1 MMFPLLRAELHLL
14 RRDSTASV
22 TAVALPLVI
31 GGMWIVGDP
40 PIGDGVGA
48 LAVIQLMVMLAFT
61 LHSVGVMILASRRE
75 AGVLRRW
82 RVSGASDTVILGGTL
97 GVPTALA
104 VLQAWALTAVTAWV
118 WEVVPGR
125 IDLVVL
131 GTLLG
136 TVVLIGWTIF
146 AAAFTRSAEHSMITT
161 FPVIML
167 LVFGTTFA
175 LGRPLESVDW
185 AVLAIPV
192 GPAIQLL
199 RMGWETTAATGS
211 GLLIAL
217 AAGAVHT
224 LIAAVAAWIYFRWSP
239 AHADEGGSRTTAATD
254 RLARAT
260 RGLVGAGQ
268 S

>member
-1 MMFPLLRAELHLL
+1 MNLALLSSELHLL
-14 RRDSTASV
+14 RRDSTAFV

-48 LAVIQLMVMLAFT
+48 LTVIQLMVMLAFT
-61 LHSVGVMILASRRE
+61 LHSVGVMVLASRRE

-82 RVSGASDTVILGGTL
+82 RVSGASDAAILGGTL
-97 GVPTALA
+97 GVPAGLA
-104 VLQAWALTAVTAWV
+104 ILQAWGLTAVTAVLWGV
-118 WEVVPGR
+118 TPGR

-136 TVVLIGWTIF
+136 TAVLIGWTVV

-161 FPVIML
+161 FPVVML
-167 LVFGTTFA
+167 LIFGTTFA
-175 LGRPLESVDW
+175 LTRPLEAFDA

-199 RMGWETTAATGS
+199 RAGWETGAATGS
-211 GLLIAL
+211 TVAVAV

-224 LIAAVAAWIYFRWSP
+224 LISAAAAWVYFRWSP
-239 AHADEGGSRTTAATD
+239 AHAEEGGSRNTAAAD
-254 RLARAT
+254 RVTSAA

-268 S
+268 R

>member
-1 MMFPLLRAELHLL
+1 MRLALLRTEVHLL
-14 RRDSTASV
+14 LRDSTAFV
-22 TAVALPLVI
+22 TAVALPLVV

-61 LHSVGVMILASRRE
+61 LHSVGVMVLASRRE

-82 RVSGASDTVILGGTL
+82 RVSGASDAAILGGTL
-97 GVPTALA
+97 GVPTGLA
-104 VLQAWALTAVTAWV
+104 IVQAWVLTALTAWLWGVA
-118 WEVVPGR
+118 PGR
-125 IDLVVL
+125 VDLVVL

-136 TVVLIGWTIF
+136 ATVLLGWTVV

-167 LVFGTTFA
+167 LIFGTTFA
-175 LGRPLESVDW
+175 LTQPLTATDW
-185 AVLAIPV
+185 SVLAIPV

-199 RMGWETTAATGS
+199 RMGWESGAATAG
-211 GLLIAL
+211 GVAIAV

-224 LIAAVAAWIYFRWSP
+224 LVAAAAAWVYFRWSP
-239 AHADEGGSRTTAATD
+239 AHADEGGSRTSAATD
-254 RLARAT
+254 RLTSAA
-260 RGLVGAGQ
+260 RGLV
-268 S
+268 SRR